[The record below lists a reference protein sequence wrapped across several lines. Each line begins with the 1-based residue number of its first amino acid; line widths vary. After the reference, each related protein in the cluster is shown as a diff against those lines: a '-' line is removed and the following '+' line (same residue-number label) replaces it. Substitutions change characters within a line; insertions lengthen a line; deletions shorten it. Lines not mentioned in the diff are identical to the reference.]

1 MKVVLGLG
9 MVLLVKEGLRT
20 PLEALL
26 PVYVARSLRYF
37 LVVLAAGLLW
47 PMTFRFFG
55 KVGEKT

>member
-1 MKVVLGLG
+1 
-9 MVLLVKEGLRT
+9 MVLLDKEGLRT